1 MARTYSRW
9 AIACALTALVA
20 TWMAAGLS
28 GQPAGAPRGTQNGE
42 WPNYSGDIKGSRYS
56 PLDQINAS
64 NFNKLEVAWRLKT
77 DNLGPRPE
85 YKLEGTPLMIKGTLY
100 MTGGTRRAVVALD
113 AKTGEQ
119 KWVYSMD
126 EGKRAEMAP
135 RVLSGRGLS
144 YWTDGKGDDR
154 IIYVTI
160 GYRLVQLNARTGQP
174 IPTFGKSGM
183 VDLKEGVVYGKLV
196 NGKWQQVQI
205 PLVEGEIGVNST
217 PLVVGDT
224 VIVQSA
230 MAEGLRYEYTNNA
243 KGLVRAFD
251 VRTGKQLW
259 RFNTMPGPGEPG
271 NETWENG
278 SWNWTGNT
286 GVWTE
291 MSADPEAGLVYLPVE
306 SPTIDA
312 YGGNRPGNNLY
323 DTSLVAVDLKTGK
336 TKWHFQITHHDLWDY
351 DLAGAPL
358 VMDVTIDGKPRKIVG
373 QPGKQGWLYTFD
385 RITGEPIWPI
395 VEKPVPPSD
404 VPGEKASPT
413 QPFPTKPAPFSRNYL
428 AKDDVIDFTPELRAK
443 ALENLKKYRWE
454 QMPFVPYVIP
464 SDKWLGTIL
473 VGNTMGG
480 VNWEGSSFNPETG
493 IFYTQANNSAISGAS
508 LSQDYFD
515 KIKPEV
521 HTPNHIAIWEAP
533 GFGQPGFEAPS
544 TSGYARRE
552 PGRAG
557 RRPRRRRRRRTR
569 RQRPARRARRSLD
582 HQAALRRDLG
592 DRHAQ
597 RRAQVAGAARRHA
610 GRGAQQPA
618 AQGHEHPEDRTAGH
632 RRRGS
637 DQVAGHRR
645 RPAGDDAAGPAARRD
660 AARVQPDGRQGSRRG
675 VDAGGAERQPD
686 DLHGRRP
693 AVHHRRGRRR
703 RLHER
708 VHRVRAA
715 AERSARSQPR
725 RNGDAMKSRFA
736 GLVVVVASR
745 RRGRFPVHAGRTESR
760 GRSGTACTLKRRRPA
775 APRSS
780 TRNARGATGR
790 VARAAAWRRRSSA
803 RRSLRTTTARRS
815 AISST
820 AIGRRCRSER
830 RDSWAGRKSRTSRRS
845 CCRSNKFPPGAT
857 ELPSQSMMLRS
868 ITYVA
873 EKAVK

>member
-1 MARTYSRW
+1 MSRTYTRW
-9 AIACALTALVA
+9 AIASVSLALAV
-20 TWMAAGLS
+20 TWMATGLS
-28 GQPAGAPRGTQNGE
+28 GQQAGASRGTQNGE
-42 WPNYSGDIKGSRYS
+42 WSNYSGDIKGSRYS

-77 DNLGPRPE
+77 DNFGPRPE
-85 YKLEGTPLMIKGTLY
+85 YKLEGTPLMIKGVLY
-100 MTGGTRRAVVALD
+100 TTAGTRRAVVALD

-160 GYRLVQLNARTGQP
+160 GYRLVQLNAKTGQP
-174 IPTFGKSGM
+174 IPTFGKSGV

-217 PLVVGDT
+217 PLVVGDV

-358 VMDVTIDGKPRKIVG
+358 VMDVTIDGKPRKIVA
-373 QPGKQGWLYTFD
+373 QPGKQGWLHTFD
-385 RITGEPIWPI
+385 RITGQPIWPI

-413 QPFPTKPAPFSRNYL
+413 QPFATKPAAFSRNYL

-533 GFGQPGFEAPS
+533 GFAQPGFEAPS
-544 TSGYARRE
+544 TSGYRAN
-552 PGRAG
+552 PVAGGAPAGGGGGGGGRGGNALLDG
-557 RRPRRRRRRRTR
+557 LGGLSIIKPPYGVISAIDMHTGELKWQVPHGDTPDAVRNNPLLKGMNIPKTGQQGIVGVVLTKSLVIVGDPQVTASPDRPRG
-569 RQRPARRARRSLD
+569 AMLRAYNQTD
-582 HQAALRRDLG
+582 G
-592 DRHAQ
+592 KE
-597 RRAQVAGAARRHA
+597 VGAVWM
-610 GRGAQQPA
+610 PA
-618 AQGHEHPEDRTAGH
+618 AQSGNPMTYM
-632 RRRGS
+632 
-637 DQVAGHRR
+637 V
-645 RPAGDDAAGPAARRD
+645 
-660 AARVQPDGRQGSRRG
+660 DGRQYIIVAVGGG
-675 VDAGGAERQPD
+675 VYTSEYIA
-686 DLHGRRP
+686 
-693 AVHHRRGRRR
+693 
-703 RLHER
+703 
-708 VHRVRAA
+708 
-715 AERSARSQPR
+715 
-725 RNGDAMKSRFA
+725 FA
-736 GLVVVVASR
+736 LPQSEV
-745 RRGRFPVHAGRTESR
+745 P
-760 GRSGTACTLKRRRPA
+760 K
-775 APRSS
+775 
-780 TRNARGATGR
+780 
-790 VARAAAWRRRSSA
+790 
-803 RRSLRTTTARRS
+803 
-815 AISST
+815 ST
-820 AIGRRCRSER
+820 ATER
-830 RDSWAGRKSRTSRRS
+830 
-845 CCRSNKFPPGAT
+845 
-857 ELPSQSMMLRS
+857 
-868 ITYVA
+868 
-873 EKAVK
+873 